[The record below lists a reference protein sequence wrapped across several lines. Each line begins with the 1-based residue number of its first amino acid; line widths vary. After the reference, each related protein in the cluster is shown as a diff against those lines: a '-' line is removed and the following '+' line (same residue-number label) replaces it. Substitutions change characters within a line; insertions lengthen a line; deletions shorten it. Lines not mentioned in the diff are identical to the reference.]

1 MNLLIDRP
9 PKTVFIGGT
18 EYEINSNFRASILF
32 ELLMQDDNVN
42 DVKKL
47 ERALELYFPYG
58 YPERENLTEAF
69 KAIIWFYRC
78 GRSDKERK
86 PEKPKRATGD
96 DTEKQAQKPEEPE
109 ECGSD
114 QMAYSFDYD
123 DEYIYAAFR
132 QQYGLILSEV
142 EYLHWWEFRAMFKG
156 LDHNCEFAKIM
167 GYRTARITNEMSKAE
182 KAFLHKMKSVHALP
196 ISEKEQ
202 NEQDSLV
209 DALMNGGD
217 IDKLLGYEEVDY
229 G

>member
-9 PKTVFIGGT
+9 PETVFIGGT
-18 EYEINSNFRASILF
+18 EYEINSDFRASILF
-32 ELLMQDDNVN
+32 ELLMQDD
-42 DVKKL
+42 DVDDVRKL
-47 ERALELYFPYG
+47 ERALELYFPDG
-58 YPERENLTEAF
+58 CPEEDLTEVF

-86 PEKPKRATGD
+86 PGKPKKTAGD
-96 DTEKQAQKPEEPE
+96 DTEEPEQEPE
-109 ECGSD
+109 EEQGSG
-114 QMAYSFDYD
+114 QRAYSFDYD

-132 QQYGLILSEV
+132 QQYGINLSEV

-167 GYRTARITNEMSKAE
+167 GYRTARITKEMSKTE

-202 NEQDSLV
+202 QEADALV

-217 IDKLLGYEEVDY
+217 LDKLLGYEEV
-229 G
+229 GHG

>member
-9 PKTVFIGGT
+9 PETVIIGGT
-18 EYEINSNFRASILF
+18 EYGINSDFRASVLF
-32 ELLMQDDNVN
+32 ELLMQDD
-42 DVKKL
+42 DVDDKKKL
-47 ERALELYFPYG
+47 DRALALYFPV
-58 YPERENLTEAF
+58 YPEGQNVRDVFE
-69 KAIIWFYRC
+69 AIIWFYRC

-86 PEKPKRATGD
+86 PEKPQKPTPD
-96 DTEKQAQKPEEPE
+96 DTETTEEQPEEEPE
-109 ECGSD
+109 DTGSSERS
-114 QMAYSFDYD
+114 YSFDYD

-132 QQYGLILSEV
+132 QQYGINLTEV

-167 GYRTARITNEMSKAE
+167 GYRTARITKEMSKTE

-202 NEQDSLV
+202 REANALV

-217 IDKLLGYEEVDY
+217 LDGLLGY
-229 G
+229 

>member
-9 PKTVFIGGT
+9 PETVFIGGT
-18 EYEINSNFRASILF
+18 EYEINSDFRASVLF
-32 ELLMQDDNVN
+32 ELLMQDDGVDNLR
-42 DVKKL
+42 KL
-47 ERALELYFPYG
+47 ERSLELYFPDG
-58 YPERENLTEAF
+58 YPEQEDPAEVF

-86 PEKPKRATGD
+86 PSATKETAG
-96 DTEKQAQKPEEPE
+96 EQSEEPE
-109 ECGSD
+109 EQGSVE
-114 QMAYSFDYD
+114 QAYSFDYD

-132 QQYGLILSEV
+132 QQYGINLTEV
-142 EYLHWWEFRAMFKG
+142 DYLHWWEFRAMFKG

-167 GYRTARITNEMSKAE
+167 GYRTTRITKEMSKTE

-202 NEQDSLV
+202 READALV

-217 IDKLLGYEEVDY
+217 LDKLLGYEEVEH

>member
-9 PKTVFIGGT
+9 PETVFIGGT
-18 EYEINSNFRASILF
+18 EYEINSDFRASVLF
-32 ELLMQDDNVN
+32 ELLMQDDDVD

-47 ERALELYFPYG
+47 ERALELYFPDG
-58 YPERENLTEAF
+58 SPKGEDLTEIF

-78 GRSDKERK
+78 GRSDKEKK
-86 PEKPKRATGD
+86 PGKPQKAEGDGEATEE
-96 DTEKQAQKPEEPE
+96 TTEEPE
-109 ECGSD
+109 DTGSGER
-114 QMAYSFDYD
+114 AYSFDYD

-132 QQYGLILSEV
+132 QQYGINLTEV

-167 GYRTARITNEMSKAE
+167 GYRTARITKEMSKAE

-202 NEQDSLV
+202 QEANALV
-209 DALMNGGD
+209 EALMNGGN
-217 IDKLLGYEEVDY
+217 IDGLLGYEEV
-229 G
+229 GHG